1 MDAGKVIRELR
12 EARGVSLRALA
23 EASGVNFTTI
33 RHIERGDNSPSVAT
47 LEKILD
53 ALGASLKIEEGRSE

>member
-12 EARGVSLRALA
+12 EERGVSLRALA
-23 EASGVNFTTI
+23 DASGVNFTTI

-47 LEKILD
+47 LEKLLD
-53 ALGASLKIEEGRSE
+53 ALGAKIEISRF